1 MSSTELNA
9 MKKSKQQPNPK
20 PESGKK
26 MEKDSSESL
35 KVAVEADPVDL
46 GKLDPDLYGDG
57 PQGPL
62 RGMEGQLVRIMWG
75 KSCICCILESLGPY

>member
-1 MSSTELNA
+1 
-9 MKKSKQQPNPK
+9 MKKSKQQQNPE

-35 KVAVEADPVDL
+35 KVAVEVDPVDL

-62 RGMEGQLVRIMWG
+62 KGMESQLIRIYWSKFHVSG
-75 KSCICCILESLGPY
+75 ESFHTLGAYEFSFR